1 MRKISMSQ
9 NDPDELNPVIS
20 VDSGV
25 FNLSD
30 AVQNPKKG
38 SSPSSDF
45 PINLDSIS
53 NNFKSVEKI
62 KEAAIFKTP
71 LITEQQESSTQL
83 FTRKGLPLKTEQ
95 QDFDEVYFMKKKQ
108 DYYTNKLLAD
118 QRNNLKM
125 NLHLY
130 QKGWIDSLKETNP
143 TYERSK
149 KELITLNRF
158 NYNIAQ
164 IKQLDQSI
172 LVNEHALI
180 QVYQSD
186 TKIDNPKAD
195 QPSQFVT
202 VPLTQVTCRNN
213 LKSFDV
219 YLISQ
224 LFNYPGMS
232 EQEFQSLNSMVFT
245 SNKDLDLVMEDQRFF
260 ASKKPRDALQETSM
274 FTTLVLDSETKIDM
288 YVKVKRFHTK
298 TDGAFHLVTL
308 AEVDVTTKVIT
319 GRYIVLK
326 LSEQKD
332 LELEQSMIKEQE
344 LKYKQDVI

>member
-1 MRKISMSQ
+1 
-9 NDPDELNPVIS
+9 
-20 VDSGV
+20 
-25 FNLSD
+25 
-30 AVQNPKKG
+30 
-38 SSPSSDF
+38 
-45 PINLDSIS
+45 
-53 NNFKSVEKI
+53 VEKI

-202 VPLTQVTCRNN
+202 VPLT
-213 LKSFDV
+213 
-219 YLISQ
+219 
-224 LFNYPGMS
+224 
-232 EQEFQSLNSMVFT
+232 
-245 SNKDLDLVMEDQRFF
+245 
-260 ASKKPRDALQETSM
+260 
-274 FTTLVLDSETKIDM
+274 
-288 YVKVKRFHTK
+288 
-298 TDGAFHLVTL
+298 
-308 AEVDVTTKVIT
+308 
-319 GRYIVLK
+319 
-326 LSEQKD
+326 
-332 LELEQSMIKEQE
+332 
-344 LKYKQDVI
+344 